1 MDDIDEKL
9 IAFLR
14 RDARMPIAKLATE
27 LGLGRAAV
35 SARMDKL
42 RREGVITGFTVL
54 TRGDTAPLPISG
66 VTLVEISGRNTADII
81 ARLDRLPEVRTI
93 HTTNGRW
100 DLVCEIGTWTLE
112 ELDAL
117 LRRIRLIP
125 GVANSETS
133 LYLTTKRARGR
144 AATGD
149 PA

>member
-1 MDDIDEKL
+1 MDGTDEKL
-9 IAFLR
+9 IALLR
-14 RDARMPIAKLATE
+14 RDARAPVAKLSTE

-35 SARMDKL
+35 AARIEKL
-42 RREGVITGFTVL
+42 RRDGIITGFTVL
-54 TRGDTAPLPISG
+54 TRGDTAPLPVSG
-66 VTLVEISGRNTADII
+66 VTLIEISGRNTADII

-133 LYLTTKRARGR
+133 LYLTTRRAK
-144 AATGD
+144 GD
-149 PA
+149 GT